1 VYDIDNKIQTPTS
14 PLSVVDIVCVYMTHH
29 TPPHTH
35 DKNRKREREEK
46 KKNFVENSLLKSICF
61 SKN

>member
-1 VYDIDNKIQTPTS
+1 
-14 PLSVVDIVCVYMTHH
+14 MTHH